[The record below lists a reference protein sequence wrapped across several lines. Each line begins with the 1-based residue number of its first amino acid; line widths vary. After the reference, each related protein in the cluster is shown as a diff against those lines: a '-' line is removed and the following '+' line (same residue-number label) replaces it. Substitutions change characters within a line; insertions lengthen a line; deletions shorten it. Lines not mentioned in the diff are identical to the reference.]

1 MPLHTRC
8 GYIFSLLSN
17 TMVRVGKS
25 LPATKALSI
34 PTLLRKLD
42 CMQLNCIQS
51 FSGASGKSQG
61 KCIEGAYR
69 EWTGRCREDPGRGQL
84 KMRRNFS
91 VRSFFFIGKKNER
104 TPEQLTTHSVIL
116 NDSEE
121 SLS

>member
-1 MPLHTRC
+1 
-8 GYIFSLLSN
+8 
-17 TMVRVGKS
+17 MVRVGKS
-25 LPATKALSI
+25 LPASKALSI

-91 VRSFFFIGKKNER
+91 VRSFVLFYREKER
-104 TPEQLTTHSVIL
+104 TNTRTT
-116 NDSEE
+116 NN
-121 SLS
+121 SLSHSER